1 MGNLLDPIEGPN
13 IVESVDRGTQTT
25 VKAENLVFDKSGEGE
40 VVKEIGEIFPDIG
53 VAVFA
58 QTFVVKSIDLCNLAG
73 FVVSTENSD
82 TLGVTDLKAN
92 EERDRF
98 NRVVTTVHVVT

>member
-1 MGNLLDPIEGPN
+1 MDPIEGPN

-25 VKAENLVFDKSGEGE
+25 VKAENLVFNESGEGK
-40 VVKEIGEIFPDIG
+40 VVEEIGEIFPDIG

-82 TLGVTDLKAN
+82 TLGVTDLKAD

>member
-1 MGNLLDPIEGPN
+1 MDPIEGPN

-82 TLGVTDLKAN
+82 TLGVTDLKAD

>member
-82 TLGVTDLKAN
+82 TLGVTDLKAD

>member
-1 MGNLLDPIEGPN
+1 MDPIEGPN

-25 VKAENLVFDKSGEGE
+25 VKAENLVFNESGEGK
-40 VVKEIGEIFPDIG
+40 VVEEIGEIFPDIG

-82 TLGVTDLKAN
+82 TLGVTDLKAD

-98 NRVVTTVHVVT
+98 NRVVTTVDVIT